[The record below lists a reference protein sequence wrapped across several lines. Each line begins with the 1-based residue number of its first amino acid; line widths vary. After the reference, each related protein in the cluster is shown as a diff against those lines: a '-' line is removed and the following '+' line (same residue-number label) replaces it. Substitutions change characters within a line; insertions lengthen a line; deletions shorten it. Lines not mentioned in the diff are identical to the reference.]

1 MIMIDGALGEGG
13 GQILR
18 SALSLSM
25 ATGKPFVIDRVRA
38 GRPKPGLMRQ
48 HLSAVKA
55 AKDICGAKATGDEV
69 GSTRLAF
76 EPGAVRAGDYVFDIG
91 SAGSTSL
98 VLQTV
103 LVPLAHAGE
112 PSRVTIRGG
121 TNNLAAPPFEFI
133 DRAFLPQLRR
143 AGYDVA
149 AALTR
154 PGFYP
159 AGGGEII
166 VEIGVSTL
174 VHPLDMLTRGAVIG
188 RKGEAVAANL
198 ALSIAC
204 REAETLCALLNW
216 PQDVVKPIAER
227 RAIGPGNILVATL
240 AFEHVTEVCV
250 SFGRVGASAE
260 TIAEE
265 CAAQVASYLLG
276 DHPVGAH
283 LADQLLLPLALGAG
297 GAFVTCTPSPHMLT
311 NIAIIEAFLGEKI
324 TVTDLGN
331 GNWCVRIR

>member
-25 ATGKPFVIDRVRA
+25 ATGKPFVIDRIRA

-55 AKDICGAKATGDEV
+55 AKEICGAKTKDDEV

-76 EPGAVRAGDYVFDIG
+76 EPGAVRAGEYVFDIG

-143 AGYDVA
+143 TGYDVT

-166 VEIGVSTL
+166 VEIGVSTQM
-174 VHPLDMLTRGAVIG
+174 HPLEIVTRGAAIG
-188 RKGEAVAANL
+188 RKGEAVVANL

-204 REAETLCALLNW
+204 REAEALCMQLNW
-216 PQDVVKPIAER
+216 PRDVVRPITER
-227 RAIGPGNILVATL
+227 RANGPGNILVATL
-240 AFEHVTEVCV
+240 AYEHVTEVCV
-250 SFGRVGASAE
+250 AFGRVGASAE
-260 TIAEE
+260 KVAEE
-265 CAAQVASYLLG
+265 CAMQVASYLLG
-276 DHPVGAH
+276 DHPISVH
-283 LADQLLLPLALGAG
+283 LADQMLLPLALGAG
-297 GAFVTCTPSPHMLT
+297 GAFVTCAPSPHMLT
-311 NIAIIEAFLGEKI
+311 NMAIIDAFLGEKV
-324 TVTDLGN
+324 TATDLGN
-331 GNWCVRIR
+331 RNWRVLIR

>member
-25 ATGKPFVIDRVRA
+25 ATGKPFVIDRIRA

-76 EPGAVRAGDYVFDIG
+76 EPGAVRAGEYVLDIG

-103 LVPLAHAGE
+103 LVPLALAGE

-143 AGYDVA
+143 AGYAVA

-166 VEIGVSTL
+166 VEIGGSTQM
-174 VHPLDMLTRGAVIG
+174 HPLDVPARGAPIG
-188 RKGEAVAANL
+188 RNGEAVVANL
-198 ALSIAC
+198 DVSIAR

-250 SFGRVGASAE
+250 AFGRVGASAE
-260 TIAEE
+260 KVAEE
-265 CAAQVASYLLG
+265 CATQVASYLLG
-276 DHPVGAH
+276 DHPVGPH

-297 GAFVTCTPSPHMLT
+297 GAFVTCAPSPHMLT
-311 NIAIIEAFLGEKI
+311 NMAIIEAFLGERI
-324 TVTDLGN
+324 TTTDLGK
-331 GNWCVRIR
+331 GNRRVLIR